1 MGRLGKQSR
10 LGVASVGLRD
20 LRYQALPDEVKNNLT
35 EEQFRLARVDIIEE
49 GEIVPETTEYVDL
62 GSGVRRVH
70 RRGELATGNLLPTHD
85 LSGAHGKDNSQWE
98 S

>member
-1 MGRLGKQSR
+1 VS
-10 LGVASVGLRD
+10 LREV
-20 LRYQALPDEVKNNLT
+20 RYAALPDEVRNNLS
-35 EEQFRLARVDIIEE
+35 EEQFELSWVDIVRE

-62 GSGVRRVH
+62 GSGIRRVH